1 MSVPGTLRTCDGTV
15 GKSELNEQRPP
26 RWRVRLHSSAQTAD
40 GHGHD
45 TGGPAPRS
53 RGRGPSAVVKLQL
66 QRSGVAVQPATNRND
81 ARQLGMD
88 RMHQFDRLPDP
99 APPRPTRGTCGRGKV
114 GPKIAW
120 DISKQGG
127 QMPEGPV
134 RDSPSGP
141 IFSQRRCLAD
151 HALQIRDLRHP
162 GHLPAAGQLRRQ
174 IVQPTGLPQGGAG
187 NCQKVRQIGGRWP
200 AAPDRGAPTAWIK
213 GQHAVRADPEDFAPH
228 LAVDGPGPW
237 HLPPSD
243 RLHCRRGHKDDDSRH
258 SMSDDP
264 MRAGTLGSNR
274 NERRDET
281 TYRMAGR
288 GDDGGRQSESRRHHP
303 PRDGPPCQRDLGDH
317 LGGAGQLL

>member
-1 MSVPGTLRTCDGTV
+1 MIQAGLRQAV
-15 GKSELNEQRPP
+15 ARRE
-26 RWRVRLHSSAQTAD
+26 
-40 GHGHD
+40 
-45 TGGPAPRS
+45 
-53 RGRGPSAVVKLQL
+53 PSAFVKRQL
-66 QRSGVAVQPATNRND
+66 QRPGAAVQPATNRND
-81 ARQLGMD
+81 AHRLGMD

-99 APPRPTRGTCGRGKV
+99 APPRRHGAPRGCGKA
-114 GPKIAW
+114 GPKIAR

-141 IFSQRRCLAD
+141 MFSQRRCRAD
-151 HALQIRDLRHP
+151 HAPQIRDLQHP
-162 GHLPAAGQLRRQ
+162 GHLPAAGQLLRQ

-187 NCQKVRQIGGRWP
+187 NCQKVRQIGRRWP
-200 AAPDRGAPTAWIK
+200 AALDRGAPTAWIK

-243 RLHCRRGHKDDDSRH
+243 RLHCRRGHEDDDSRH
-258 SMSDDP
+258 AMSDAP
-264 MRAGTLGSNR
+264 MCAGTLGPNR

-288 GDDGGRQSESRRHHP
+288 GDDGGRQSDRRGHHP

-317 LGGAGQLL
+317 PSGAGQVL